1 MNGLP
6 FQNRTEAGQRLFA
19 KLARYRD
26 KTDLLVLGLP
36 RGGVP
41 VAYEVAKSLNAP
53 LDVFVV
59 RKLGVP
65 GQRELAMGAIATGG
79 VRSINEDI
87 VGAFG
92 IPDGVIAAVSAEE
105 QRELERRERLY
116 REGHPWPSLEGRIVI
131 LVDDGIATG
140 STIKAAVAAL
150 QAQHPAR
157 LVVAVP
163 VAPPST
169 CAELRRMVDELV
181 CLAQPEFFCAV
192 GEWYLDFRQIT
203 DEEVQNLLHQAA
215 EPALPLPR
223 GTVPYL
229 ADSRPHPA

>member
-1 MNGLP
+1 MNGLL
-6 FQNRTEAGQRLFA
+6 FRDRIEAGQRLA
-19 KLARYRD
+19 SELARYADRP
-26 KTDLLVLGLP
+26 DLLILGLP

-79 VRSINEDI
+79 VRAINDDVVE
-87 VGAFG
+87 ALG
-92 IPDGVIAAVSAEE
+92 IPDDVIKAVAAEE
-105 QRELERRERLY
+105 QRELERREHLY
-116 REGHPWPSLEGRIVI
+116 RQGRPRPSIQGQIVI

-140 STIKAAVAAL
+140 STMKAAVAAL
-150 QAQHPAR
+150 HAQHPAR

-169 CAELRRMVDELV
+169 CEELGRAVDEFV
-181 CLAQPEFFCAV
+181 CLAQPEFFRAV
-192 GEWYLDFRQIT
+192 GEWYRDFRQIS
-203 DEEVQNLLHQAA
+203 DEEVQDLLRRASERTMTPPAGAA
-215 EPALPLPR
+215 R
-223 GTVPYL
+223 HL
-229 ADSRPHPA
+229 AGSHSHPA